1 MASKPWSRD
10 ELILA
15 MNLYCRLPFG
25 LFHQRNPEVIT
36 LSNAIGRTPSSVAMK
51 LCNLASLDP
60 YHRER
65 GVKGLE
71 GASRGDRAIWDEFHA
86 DWESLAVLSEQ
97 LRESLGLTQAVVTP
111 TEQPEALYTGETEA
125 ERPVRVRLAQ
135 RFFRQSVMAAY
146 EFRCCV
152 TGIDLP
158 QLLIASHILP
168 WSGHPEHRANPRNG
182 LCLSRLHDAAFDQG
196 LIGFDEEYRM
206 VLSKELSDATTNEA
220 LTACFRRYEGQA
232 IQLPERF
239 RPDSAFLSNHITTV
253 FRA

>member
-15 MNLYCRLPFG
+15 MNLYCRMSFG
-25 LFHQRNPEVIT
+25 LFHRRNPEVIA
-36 LSNAIGRTPSSVAMK
+36 LANAIGRTPSSVAMK
-51 LCNLASLDP
+51 LGNLASLDP

-86 DWESLAVLSEQ
+86 HWESLAVLSEQ
-97 LRESLGLTQAVVTP
+97 LRESLGLAGATS
-111 TEQPEALYTGETEA
+111 TEQPEVAYTGETET

-135 RFFRQSVMAAY
+135 RFFRQSVLAAY
-146 EFRCCV
+146 ESRFCV
-152 TGIDLP
+152 TGINLP

-196 LIGFDEEYRM
+196 LMGFDEEYRM
-206 VLSKELSDATTNEA
+206 ILSQELSDATTNDV
-220 LTACFRRYEGQA
+220 LTASFRRYEGQP

-239 RPDSAFLSNHITTV
+239 RPDPAFIKNHLTTV

>member
-25 LFHQRNPEVIT
+25 LFHSRNPDVIA
-36 LSNAIGRTPSSVAMK
+36 LANAIERTPSSVAMK
-51 LCNLASLDP
+51 LGNLASLDP

-86 DWESLAVLSEQ
+86 DWESLAVLSEK
-97 LRESLGLTQAVVTP
+97 LRESLGLVEAESAA
-111 TEQPEALYTGETEA
+111 TEQPEVVYAGETEA

-135 RFFRQSVMAAY
+135 RFFRQSVLAAY
-146 EFRCCV
+146 ESRCCV
-152 TGIDLP
+152 TGISLS

-168 WSGHPEHRANPRNG
+168 WSGFPEHRANPRNG

-196 LIGFDEEYRM
+196 LIGFDEDYRM
-206 VLSKELSDATTNEA
+206 VLSKELSDATTNDVLA
-220 LTACFRRYEGQA
+220 ACFQRYEGQP

-239 RPDSAFLSNHITTV
+239 RPESTFLASHITSV
-253 FRA
+253 FRT